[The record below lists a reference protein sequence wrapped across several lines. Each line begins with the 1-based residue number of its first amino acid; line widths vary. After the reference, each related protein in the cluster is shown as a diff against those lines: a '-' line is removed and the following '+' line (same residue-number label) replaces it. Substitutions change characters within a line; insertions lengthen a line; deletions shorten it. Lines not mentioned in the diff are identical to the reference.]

1 MYFFRNS
8 TKNKKNINNISFI
21 FIWFDL
27 VYFTFLYRIYIYLIE
42 IIISQN
48 ILLLGEE
55 K

>member
-8 TKNKKNINNISFI
+8 TKNKKYFDNISFI